1 MRRDALRMLE
11 SHLQRFCQAVL
22 AVLWLSRAGTALPSD
37 DIVGVYQ
44 YEGPVAATL
53 EVRHEAGQYVV
64 RLEGGGSSAE
74 GPATAADCVVE
85 ARGDLDGVVLRARF
99 GPVETDTF
107 SYGAAQAERSED
119 GADRLRARCGAG
131 HRGRHAGLLR
141 PRCRVLG
148 PLPRGRNPVSPHGVS
163 ADRAGGRRASATNT
177 ATSAGLC
184 QVHRFVNPGCQIG
197 GLANQRPLPGGPRRL
212 DRRPS

>member
-1 MRRDALRMLE
+1 MRSACSKAL
-11 SHLQRFCQAVL
+11 SKRFCQAVL
-22 AVLWLSRAGTALPSD
+22 AVLWLSRPGTALPSD

-53 EVRHEAGQYVV
+53 EVRHDAGQYVV

-107 SYGAAQAERSED
+107 SYGAAQAESEARMVRIAFEPGAAQIIEADTLGYCGLGVEFSGRYRAD
-119 GADRLRARCGAG
+119 G
-131 HRGRHAGLLR
+131 
-141 PRCRVLG
+141 
-148 PLPRGRNPVSPHGVS
+148 
-163 ADRAGGRRASATNT
+163 
-177 ATSAGLC
+177 
-184 QVHRFVNPGCQIG
+184 
-197 GLANQRPLPGGPRRL
+197 
-212 DRRPS
+212 

>member
-1 MRRDALRMLE
+1 MRGAMRSACSKAM
-11 SHLQRFCQAVL
+11 SKRFCQAVL
-22 AVLWLSRAGTALPSD
+22 AVLWLSRPGTALPSD

-44 YEGPVAATL
+44 YVGPVAATL

-107 SYGAAQAERSED
+107 SYGAAQAESEARMVRIAFEPGAAQVIEADTLGYCGLGVEFSGRYRAD
-119 GADRLRARCGAG
+119 G
-131 HRGRHAGLLR
+131 
-141 PRCRVLG
+141 
-148 PLPRGRNPVSPHGVS
+148 
-163 ADRAGGRRASATNT
+163 
-177 ATSAGLC
+177 
-184 QVHRFVNPGCQIG
+184 
-197 GLANQRPLPGGPRRL
+197 
-212 DRRPS
+212 

>member
-1 MRRDALRMLE
+1 MRSACLKAL
-11 SHLQRFCQAVL
+11 SKRFCQAVL
-22 AVLWLSRAGTALPSD
+22 AVLWLSRPGTALPSD

-107 SYGAAQAERSED
+107 SYDAAQAESEARMVRIAFEPGAAQVIEADTLGYCGLGVEFSGRYRAD
-119 GADRLRARCGAG
+119 G
-131 HRGRHAGLLR
+131 
-141 PRCRVLG
+141 
-148 PLPRGRNPVSPHGVS
+148 
-163 ADRAGGRRASATNT
+163 
-177 ATSAGLC
+177 
-184 QVHRFVNPGCQIG
+184 
-197 GLANQRPLPGGPRRL
+197 
-212 DRRPS
+212 

>member
-1 MRRDALRMLE
+1 MRGAMRSACSKAL
-11 SHLQRFCQAVL
+11 SKRFCQAVL
-22 AVLWLSRAGTALPSD
+22 AVLWLSRPGTALPSD

-64 RLEGGGSSAE
+64 RLEGGGSSAK

-107 SYGAAQAERSED
+107 SYGAAQAESEARMVRIAFEPGAAQVIEADTLGYCGLGVEFSGRYRAD
-119 GADRLRARCGAG
+119 G
-131 HRGRHAGLLR
+131 
-141 PRCRVLG
+141 
-148 PLPRGRNPVSPHGVS
+148 
-163 ADRAGGRRASATNT
+163 
-177 ATSAGLC
+177 
-184 QVHRFVNPGCQIG
+184 
-197 GLANQRPLPGGPRRL
+197 
-212 DRRPS
+212 